1 MRVRAYYKIAST
13 PVKANPF
20 SVHFGWWIET
30 PCSTSPV
37 VVKPHFITKH
47 DKLKMEIKNT
57 KKKKKSVDEWFKS
70 TKGFHNRWKIWTR
83 SPNLHSKTHPNHT
96 STVKP
101 VSSGHLWGIV
111 GWLLDIG
118 STDLGQQLTQ
128 KYH

>member
-30 PCSTSPV
+30 PCSNSPV

-57 KKKKKSVDEWFKS
+57 KKKKKKVLMSGS
-70 TKGFHNRWKIWTR
+70 NQPRGFITAGRFEQGVQICI
-83 SPNLHSKTHPNHT
+83 
-96 STVKP
+96 VKLIQTTQAQ
-101 VSSGHLWGIV
+101 SSLYQVATFGEQWG
-111 GWLLDIG
+111 DC
-118 STDLGQQLTQ
+118 
-128 KYH
+128 

>member
-30 PCSTSPV
+30 PCSNSPV

-57 KKKKKSVDEWFKS
+57 KKKKKKSVDEWFKS
-70 TKGFHNRWKIWTR
+70 TKGFYNRWQFEQGVQICI
-83 SPNLHSKTHPNHT
+83 
-96 STVKP
+96 VKLIQTTQAQ
-101 VSSGHLWGIV
+101 SSLYQVATCGEQWG
-111 GWLLDIG
+111 DC
-118 STDLGQQLTQ
+118 
-128 KYH
+128 